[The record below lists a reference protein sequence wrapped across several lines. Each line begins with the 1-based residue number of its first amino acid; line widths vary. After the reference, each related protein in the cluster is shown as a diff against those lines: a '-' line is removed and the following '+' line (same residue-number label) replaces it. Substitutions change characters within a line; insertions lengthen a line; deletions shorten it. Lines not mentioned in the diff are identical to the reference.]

1 MVGFWEEKNGR
12 RTEDGWK
19 KRAYPV
25 ISSNGLHRVA
35 CIRLFQLRSCQVEI
49 SLTDRAFPSSTV
61 SKDKLVSSQSQVF
74 KYYARLDCR
83 LTDGGDRK
91 IP

>member
-49 SLTDRAFPSSTV
+49 SLTDRAFPSSTL
-61 SKDKLVSSQSQVF
+61 SKVQQVSSQSQVYQ
-74 KYYARLDCR
+74 YYTYLSCR
-83 LTDGGDRK
+83 LTDGGVRK